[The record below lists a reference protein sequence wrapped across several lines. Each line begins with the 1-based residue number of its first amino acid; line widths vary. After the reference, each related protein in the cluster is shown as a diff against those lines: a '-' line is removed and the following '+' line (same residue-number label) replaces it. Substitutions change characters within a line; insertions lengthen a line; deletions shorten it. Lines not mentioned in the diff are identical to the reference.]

1 MKYIVGLFIAV
12 IGFILAS
19 QHLHQGIMSYWD
31 FVAFSVVI
39 LGTFAVMLITFPAAP
54 VKLMLARFG
63 QKFFL
68 PSNSVKT
75 HVERCLTVYQTRRFD
90 AKPASIEESIL
101 KDGLEMMA
109 LGFSVDRI
117 NEVLSRRFETYSK
130 RINMLSAWFKRGA
143 KYPPAFGLAGTVL
156 GLIHLMRGISEGI
169 DTKETGVRMAVA
181 LVATFYGL
189 LISNLL
195 LNPIGEWLQE
205 EIKRDEF
212 KAEASLQIINLMATS
227 ANMVEVH
234 EVMNSFLST
243 GEKANVNILA
253 ADATT
258 EAA

>member
-12 IGFILAS
+12 IGFVMAS
-19 QHLHQGIMSYWD
+19 QHLNQDLMAYWD

-54 VKLMLARFG
+54 VKLLLARFG
-63 QKFFL
+63 QKFFM
-68 PSNSVKT
+68 PSNSVKK
-75 HVERCLTVYQTRRFD
+75 HVDRCLSVYRTRRFD
-90 AKPASIEESIL
+90 GRPTNIEESTL
-101 KDGLEMMA
+101 KDGLEMMS
-109 LGFSVDRI
+109 LGFSPDRI

-156 GLIHLMRGISEGI
+156 GLIHLMRGISDGI

-195 LNPIGEWLQE
+195 LNPMGEWLQE
-205 EIKRDEF
+205 EIKRDEM
-212 KAEASLQIINLMATS
+212 KAEASLQLINLMAS
-227 ANMVEVH
+227 GANIVEAH
-234 EVMNSFLST
+234 EMMNSFLGS
-243 GEKANVNILA
+243 GEKATVNILA
-253 ADATT
+253 VDATT